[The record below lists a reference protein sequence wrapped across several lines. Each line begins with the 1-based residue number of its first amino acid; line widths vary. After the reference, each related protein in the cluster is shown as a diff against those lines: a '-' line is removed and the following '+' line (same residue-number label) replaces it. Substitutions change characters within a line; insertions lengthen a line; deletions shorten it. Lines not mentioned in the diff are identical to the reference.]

1 MDLLIFFTTENKSGY
16 KTKESFLKKYH
27 NDLYEKIINY
37 TTHLTSI
44 PFKQKIWHYINEVK
58 EIPTCKKCGVNL
70 NFKRSLTEGYGVY
83 CSLLCT
89 NSDIEHINKIKIT
102 NTEKYGGNSPNS
114 SKEIKAKI
122 EATTML
128 NYGVTNIFFDTKLIK
143 QRTIEKYGVDHISK
157 IDKVKQKIAETNI
170 KRYGVST
177 PILLKESRN
186 IKNKKSS
193 INFEKKHNNLNI
205 VNSVGKNIEIICDIC
220 NNQYSIYRS
229 LLYYRHENK
238 VNPCTLCNPAGEFSS
253 IKENDLCEFL
263 NKNNIEYIKNDRNI
277 LNGKEIDIYIPK
289 HNLAIEFNGVYFH
302 SNLFKKNNYH
312 LEKTEICNSN
322 NIQLIHIFEDEWD
335 NKKEIV
341 KSILL
346 NKLNK
351 VQNKIYAR
359 KCNIKLVKT
368 KDKSK
373 FLNEN
378 HIQGM
383 VGSSINLGL
392 YHNDELVSLMTF
404 GKKRLAMGN
413 KIKNDNEYELVRFCN
428 KLNTSVVGGASKLLK
443 YFIQTYK
450 PTEILSYADKRFSN
464 GNLYKKL
471 GFVEVKSTSP
481 NYFYVIN
488 KKRKHRFEFRKD
500 ILVKNGFDSTKT
512 EFQIMEERGIPRIYD
527 VGNFVF
533 KLNF

>member
-1 MDLLIFFTTENKSGY
+1 MDLIIFFTSDNKSGY
-16 KTKESFLKKYH
+16 KTKESFIKKNY
-27 NDLYEKIINY
+27 NDLYKEIINY
-37 TTHLTSI
+37 TIDFKSM
-44 PFKQKIWHYINEVK
+44 PFKNKVWHYIHKIK
-58 EIPTCKKCGVNL
+58 EIPTCKKCGVDL
-70 NFKRSLTEGYGVY
+70 KFKKSINEGYGVY
-83 CSLLCT
+83 CSMNCT
-89 NSDIEHINKIKIT
+89 NSDIEHINKIKKT
-102 NTEKYGGNSPNS
+102 NNKKYGGNCPIH
-114 SKEIKAKI
+114 SKEIKDKI
-122 EATTML
+122 KNTTLL
-128 NYGVTNIFFDTKLIK
+128 NYGVTNIFFDKDLIK
-143 QRTIEKYGVDHISK
+143 ERTIEKHGVDHISK
-157 IDKVKQKIAETNI
+157 LNKVKQKISETNI

-177 PILLKESRN
+177 PILLKENRD

-193 INFEKKHNNLNI
+193 FNFEKKYNNLNI
-205 VNSVGKNIEIICDIC
+205 KNCSGKNIEIVCDVC
-220 NNQYSIYRS
+220 NKQYSIDRS
-229 LLYYRHENK
+229 LLYYRYENK
-238 VNPCTLCNPAGEFSS
+238 INPCTLCNPTSEFSS

-263 NKNNIEYIKNDRNI
+263 NKNNIEYIKNDRTI
-277 LNGKEIDIYIPK
+277 LNGKELDIYIPK
-289 HNLAIEFNGVYFH
+289 HNLAIEFNGIYFH
-302 SNLFKKNNYH
+302 SNLFKTNNYH

-351 VQNKIYAR
+351 VENKIYAR

-373 FLNEN
+373 FLNDN

-392 YHNDELVSLMTF
+392 YYNDELVSLMTF

-413 KIKNDNEYELVRFCN
+413 KIKNDNEYELLRFCN

-443 YFIQTYK
+443 YFIQTYN
-450 PTEILSYADKRFSN
+450 PAEILSYADKRWSN

-471 GFVEVKSTSP
+471 GFFEHKSTTP

-500 ILVKNGFDSTKT
+500 ILVKNGFDANKT
-512 EFQIMEERGIPRIYD
+512 ELQIMEDRGIPRIYD

-533 KLNF
+533 KLIF

>member
-1 MDLLIFFTTENKSGY
+1 M
-16 KTKESFLKKYH
+16 
-27 NDLYEKIINY
+27 
-37 TTHLTSI
+37 

-70 NFKRSLTEGYGVY
+70 KFKRSLTEGYGVY

-128 NYGVTNIFFDTKLIK
+128 NYGVKNIFFDTELIK
-143 QRTIEKYGVDHISK
+143 QRTIEKYGVEHISK
-157 IDKVKQKIAETNI
+157 LDKVKQKKAETNI

-177 PILLKESRN
+177 PILLKESREN
-186 IKNKKSS
+186 RIKQGVA
-193 INFEKKHNNLNI
+193 NFEKKYSHLDIINPH
-205 VNSVGKNIEIICDIC
+205 GKMVELVCEECKENYI
-220 NNQYSIYRS
+220 IYRNI
-229 LLYYRHENK
+229 LHYRHENML
-238 VNPCTLCNPAGEFSS
+238 NPCSICNPIGELSS
-253 IKENDLCEFL
+253 IKENDLCKFL
-263 NKNNIEYIKNDRNI
+263 NEHNIEYIKNDRI
-277 LNGKEIDIYIPK
+277 VLNGKELDIYIPS
-289 HNLAIEFNGVYFH
+289 HNIAIEFNGIYFH
-302 SNLFKKNNYH
+302 SNAFKTNNYH

-322 NIQLIHIFEDEWD
+322 NIQLIHVFEDEWD
-335 NKKEIV
+335 HKKEIV

-351 VQNKIYAR
+351 VENKIYAR
-359 KCNIKLVKT
+359 KCIIKLVKT

-392 YHNDELVSLMTF
+392 YYNDELVSLMTF
-404 GKKRLAMGN
+404 GKKRLALGN
-413 KIKNDNEYELVRFCN
+413 KIKNDNEYELLRFCN

-450 PTEILSYADKRFSN
+450 PTEILSYADKRWSN

-481 NYFYVIN
+481 NYFYIVN

>member
-1 MDLLIFFTTENKSGY
+1 MDLLIFFTTDNKSGY
-16 KTKESFLKKYH
+16 KTKESFLKNNH

-37 TTHLTSI
+37 TTHLTSM
-44 PFKQKIWHYINEVK
+44 PFNQKIWHYINQVK

-70 NFKRSLTEGYGVY
+70 KFKRSLTEGYGVY

-114 SKEIKAKI
+114 SKDIKEKI

-128 NYGVTNIFFDTKLIK
+128 NYGVTNIFFDKELIK
-143 QRTIEKYGVDHISK
+143 QRTIEKHGVDHTSK
-157 IDKVKQKIAETNI
+157 LDKVKQKIAETNI

-186 IKNKKSS
+186 IKTKKSS
-193 INFEKKHNNLNI
+193 INFEKKYSDLNI
-205 VNSVGKNIEIICDIC
+205 KNSVGKNIEILCNIC
-220 NNQYSIYRS
+220 NNQYSIDRS

-302 SNLFKKNNYH
+302 SNVFKKNNYH

-335 NKKEIV
+335 DKKEIV

-351 VQNKIYAR
+351 VEHKIYAR
-359 KCNIKLVKT
+359 KCVIKLVET

-404 GKKRLAMGN
+404 GKKRIALGN
-413 KIKNDNEYELVRFCN
+413 KINNNTEYELLRFCN
-428 KLNTSVVGGASKLLK
+428 KLNTSVIGGASKLLN

-500 ILVKNGFDSTKT
+500 ILVKNGFDSNKT

-533 KLNF
+533 KLKF